1 MAPLLVHQEASIPDL
16 SAEQERNH
24 SRRCGNSHFGK
35 KQNKK
40 VTVTQ
45 QHVELYLRC
54 ISRIAAKFSGFLSK
68 KYSGGSPGINSS
80 Q

>member
-40 VTVTQ
+40 VTVNMLNFTFGAFLELQQNFQGFCQRNTQ
-45 QHVELYLRC
+45 VDLRE
-54 ISRIAAKFSGFLSK
+54 
-68 KYSGGSPGINSS
+68 
-80 Q
+80 